1 MVNKVYYTW
10 KDIEHMVNT
19 INNLMFADNW
29 RPDYIVGM
37 TRGGLVPAVMMSN
50 ITGIKM
56 HALDVRFRDTGDNY
70 SGPESNLWMAEE
82 AFGMNGDQ
90 TAQMD
95 WTNAK
100 LMEHYMSHRK
110 NILIF
115 DDINDSGKTMEWIKQ
130 DWPAG
135 CLPNDKGWDTVW
147 GNNVRFASLLDNQ
160 ASNFGDVDY
169 TAMEINKM
177 EKDVWVVFPWEGER
191 DYGNF

>member
-19 INNLMFADNW
+19 VNNLMFADNW

-50 ITGIKM
+50 ITGITM
-56 HALDVRFRDTGDNY
+56 HALDVRFRDINTDH
-70 SGPESNLWMAEE
+70 GPESNTWMAED
-82 AFGMNGDQ
+82 AHAG
-90 TAQMD
+90 
-95 WTNAK
+95 
-100 LMEHYMSHRK
+100 K

-115 DDINDSGKTMEWIKQ
+115 DDINDSGKTMQWIKD

-135 CLPNDKGWDTVW
+135 CLPSDQTWNNVW

-160 ASNFGDVDY
+160 ASNFGEVDY

>member
-1 MVNKVYYTW
+1 MRVENKMVNKVYYTW
-10 KDIEHMVNT
+10 KDIEHMIDTV
-19 INNLMFADNW
+19 NNLMFADNW

-50 ITGIKM
+50 KTGIMM
-56 HALDVRFRDTGDNY
+56 HALDVRFRDTDPEY
-70 SGPESNLWMAEE
+70 VGPESNCWMAED
-82 AFGMNGDQ
+82 AFGYQGDGSSHI
-90 TAQMD
+90 
-95 WTNAK
+95 N
-100 LMEHYMSHRK
+100 HRK
-110 NILIF
+110 NILVF
-115 DDINDSGKTMEWIKQ
+115 DDINDSGKTMQWIKD

-160 ASNFGDVDY
+160 ASNFGEVDY

-191 DYGNF
+191 EYGQF